1 MVPIGSD
8 SGFDD
13 VVKLRAKGIVVF
25 KQLSKIGKAFM
36 LPVAILPAAGL
47 LLGIGG
53 ALSNPTTVAA
63 YPILDNHVL
72 QGIFGVMS
80 AAGATVFENLAIL
93 LAVGL
98 CIGLAKRDKGT
109 AALAGVVGYLVM
121 VATIKALL
129 GIFTPDAAAIDTG
142 VVGALVVGGVAV
154 MLHNRFHNIALP
166 AVLGFF
172 GGSRFV
178 PIVTAFAAIIVG
190 AVFFIVWPPVQQGL
204 VSAGE
209 GIAGM
214 GAFGTF
220 LYGSLLRLSG
230 AAGLHHM
237 IYPMFW
243 YTPLGGTEIVNGVQV
258 VGAQKIFFAQLA
270 DPNHVGL
277 FTEGTRFFAGRFEEV
292 FFGRFD
298 HPLGDGVD
306 AADARGRIADLAGQ
320 IPAHHEAE
328 VPVGHFEALS
338 SDHQRDLPTQDIDAN
353 HAAFTGG
360 GATALA
366 EFRQGASHLLV
377 ALFFVGKAAEQAPAE
392 TADLLWVE
400 RQVLFLRHADGDGG
414 EGGEPA

>member
-1 MVPIGSD
+1 
-8 SGFDD
+8 
-13 VVKLRAKGIVVF
+13 
-25 KQLSKIGKAFM
+25 M

-53 ALSNPTTVAA
+53 ALSNPTTVKA
-63 YPILDNHVL
+63 YPFLDNHVL

-154 MLHNRFHNIALP
+154 VLHNRFHNIQLP

-178 PIVTAFAAIIVG
+178 PIVTAFAAIVVG

-230 AAGLHHM
+230 A
-237 IYPMFW
+237 
-243 YTPLGGTEIVNGVQV
+243 ES
-258 VGAQKIFFAQLA
+258 A
-270 DPNHVGL
+270 D
-277 FTEGTRFFAGRFEEV
+277 
-292 FFGRFD
+292 
-298 HPLGDGVD
+298 
-306 AADARGRIADLAGQ
+306 
-320 IPAHHEAE
+320 
-328 VPVGHFEALS
+328 
-338 SDHQRDLPTQDIDAN
+338 
-353 HAAFTGG
+353 
-360 GATALA
+360 
-366 EFRQGASHLLV
+366 
-377 ALFFVGKAAEQAPAE
+377 
-392 TADLLWVE
+392 
-400 RQVLFLRHADGDGG
+400 
-414 EGGEPA
+414 